1 MSKWIEEELEPGL
14 RASYGLKKVLNS
26 CESKWQTVDVV
37 DLECF
42 GRALMID
49 GLIQVF
55 CAVLFSMHHCRPATS
70 KVRST
75 LKRNHLAVM
84 PN

>member
-49 GLIQVF
+49 GLIQVRAPPMRTGVAAP
-55 CAVLFSMHHCRPATS
+55 CSSAEASLVRAAVALR
-70 KVRST
+70 
-75 LKRNHLAVM
+75 
-84 PN
+84 